1 MAGATLSFIVS
12 QMGHDDARMV
22 YEIYSRLIGDVN
34 QDQVGM
40 LNKKMP
46 TALPHER
53 AKRQGVSQKV
63 I

>member
-1 MAGATLSFIVS
+1 
-12 QMGHDDARMV
+12 MGHDDARMV